1 MVLLPPWTRA
11 PFLPFR
17 QPAVILAV
25 LGAAAILACASSS
38 GLLFLSSAGAETLHR
53 MLAAQCADA
62 GFPTVR
68 ATNVVADPARGVPAT
83 TLPVEPIAVDDR
95 EVRAAMRGLGLA
107 EPSRVL
113 VSDQVP
119 QVTAGGTSSSGL
131 LFYRDGATGQIT
143 QVGRRI
149 PGAGV
154 WLPEQTA
161 TSLGVRPGATVAL
174 SATGV
179 HSSSARVRVVG
190 VYRDLFA
197 EPIRPYWCAYATLF
211 LYSSTGNDAYPP
223 QPVIATDVATFERLR
238 EGYGGSSTD
247 RWVSA
252 ADLSGVTLS
261 QGRSIAAEQHEAY
274 RRLGLPEP
282 QGLVERTTGTGRMP
296 ELARRAQLTRD
307 GLRGPVLPIA
317 LGGSILAL
325 LLVGAAGSYWA
336 DRRSR
341 EVRLLSSRGVG
352 PGALAVKAVLELAL
366 PAVVGTVLGWLAARW
381 LVAVLGPSPRLDR
394 SAPWQAGLV
403 A

>member
-1 MVLLPPWTRA
+1 MLLPPWTRA

-53 MLAAQCADA
+53 MLAAHCADA

-83 TLPVEPIAVDDR
+83 RLPVEPIAVDDR

-119 QVTAGGTSSSGL
+119 QVTAGGTSSGGL

-143 QVGRRI
+143 RVGRRV

-161 TSLGVRPGATVAL
+161 ASLGVRPGATVAL

-223 QPVIATDVATFERLR
+223 QPVIATDVADLRAAAGRLR
-238 EGYGGSSTD
+238 RIEH
-247 RWVSA
+247 RP
-252 ADLSGVTLS
+252 
-261 QGRSIAAEQHEAY
+261 
-274 RRLGLPEP
+274 LGL
-282 QGLVERTTGTGRMP
+282 GGR
-296 ELARRAQLTRD
+296 
-307 GLRGPVLPIA
+307 PV
-317 LGGSILAL
+317 
-325 LLVGAAGSYWA
+325 
-336 DRRSR
+336 RRSR
-341 EVRLLSSRGVG
+341 CPRVGRSRPSSTRRTGGSACPSRRAWSSGPPAPGRCRNWRG
-352 PGALAVKAVLELAL
+352 
-366 PAVVGTVLGWLAARW
+366 R
-381 LVAVLGPSPRLDR
+381 PS
-394 SAPWQAGLV
+394 
-403 A
+403 